1 MCVHVCVRGACVRMS
16 AYACVTSEGRVVMEC
31 DGVVSNS
38 LFDLNPNPEGN
49 GGAESRSKSRPGRD
63 LLHDRGGVFREASPV
78 QDGTCFMIVEGFFC
92 PLWQVVRCV
101 CVSMCACVCVC
112 VCVRACV

>member
-1 MCVHVCVRGACVRMS
+1 M
-16 AYACVTSEGRVVMEC
+16 VMEC